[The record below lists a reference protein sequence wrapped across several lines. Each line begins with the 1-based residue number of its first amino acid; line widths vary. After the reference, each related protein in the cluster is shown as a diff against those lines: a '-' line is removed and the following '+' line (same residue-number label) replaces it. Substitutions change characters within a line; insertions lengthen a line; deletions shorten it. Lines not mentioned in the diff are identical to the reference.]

1 MVFIDTCL
9 KYGINITLKH
19 IYFAVKLPDTGR
31 EISVVKKN
39 DILLRQ
45 REDLLVS

>member
-19 IYFAVKLPDTGR
+19 IYFAVKLPEIGR
-31 EISVVKKN
+31 EISVVKKM
-39 DILLRQ
+39 IFFFV
-45 REDLLVS
+45 REKIYS